1 MTSDRAPPGRPA
13 GIVSRVLAAAIDGAV
28 VMLMCGGAF
37 LTVVGVRFVLSP
49 LTFQWPTPSWAL
61 SLLVAAVL
69 AAGYLT
75 VGWAVTGRTYG
86 AAVLGLRVCT
96 AGGGSLGWPRAGL
109 RAVLCVMI
117 PVGLLWVAVSPRRRS
132 VQDVMVLTV
141 VVYDWQDDAGLRRA
155 AGPAESPVAGVGG
168 EQTTGRLPRVADDGE
183 DRRPTARVEYYD
195 DPAAPAPD
203 CLAPSAFAVVR
214 DDADRVLLV
223 RRADDGRWELPGGR
237 VELGESAVEAVERA
251 VGAESGLIVKVTAL
265 AGVYTDPA
273 HVVVDPATGEAR
285 QQFAVCFHAL
295 PVAGEPRPDGGEISE
310 AAWVSADR
318 LDKLPMHPAVRRR
331 LAHAIAAPN
340 HSDIG

>member
-1 MTSDRAPPGRPA
+1 VTSDRAPPGRPA

-37 LTVVGVRFVLSP
+37 FTVVGVRFVLSP
-49 LTFQWPTPSWAL
+49 STFQWPAPSWAL

-96 AGGGSLGWPRAGL
+96 AWGGSLGWPRAGL

-117 PVGLLWVAVSPRRRS
+117 PVGLLWAAVSPRRRS
-132 VQDVMVLTV
+132 IQDVMVLTV
-141 VVYDWQDDAGLRRA
+141 VLYDWRDDSGLQRA
-155 AGPAESPVAGVGG
+155 SGPAESPVTDGG
-168 EQTTGRLPRVADDGE
+168 RELARGRGSSAADDE
-183 DRRPTARVEYYD
+183 ARRPMGRVQYYH

-203 CLAPSAFAVVR
+203 RIAPSAFAVVR

-237 VELGESAVEAVERA
+237 VELGESAVEAVEREA
-251 VGAESGLIVKVTAL
+251 AEESGLIVKVTTL

-273 HVVVDPATGEAR
+273 HVIVDPATGEAR

-295 PVAGEPRPDGGEISE
+295 PVAGEPRADGGEISE
-310 AAWVSADR
+310 AAWVPADR
-318 LDKLPMHPAVRRR
+318 LDQLPMHPAMRRR

-340 HSDIG
+340 HPDIG